1 MGKKGDKRIR
11 KLILSFFVF
20 LLFMDKIL
28 GSQIYGAIESKKV
41 LSFHFD
47 KIEARGALSLF
58 IKPGKR
64 NRQIEYFADS
74 SIIDTVTVRVSNRTL
89 FLDANN
95 SFMLSRRIPLLR
107 LTAQR
112 TFPIEVFISI
122 EELKQIS
129 LLDHCSLQM
138 ESLRGE
144 ELKIFTSSTGFLHA
158 SDLLTRQIKLR
169 QEGNGDVFLKGREV
183 INLSAEV
190 YGQGSLRCEELFL
203 DRATIRHFGEG
214 QIIIAPTQWMDAKI
228 FGSGNIEL
236 LENPLGKVV
245 ENKGKGGRLIQN
257 D

>member
-1 MGKKGDKRIR
+1 MGKKRDNRFYKQVLG
-11 KLILSFFVF
+11 FFVF
-20 LLFMDKIL
+20 LLLVDVF
-28 GSQIYGAIESKKV
+28 GCNRIYGAIESKKV

-64 NRQIEYFADS
+64 NREIEYFADS
-74 SIIDTVTVRVSNRTL
+74 SMIDTVAIRVSNRTL

-122 EELKQIS
+122 EELKEIS
-129 LLDHCSLQM
+129 LLDHSSLQL

-144 ELKIFTSSTGFLHA
+144 ELKIFTNSTGSVHA
-158 SDLLTRQIKLR
+158 SDLQTRQINLR
-169 QEGNGDVFLKGREV
+169 QEGSGDVFLKGREV
-183 INLSAEV
+183 MNLSAEV

-203 DRATIRHFGEG
+203 DQATIRHFGEG
-214 QIIIAPTQWMDAKI
+214 QIILAPTQWMDAKI
-228 FGSGNIEL
+228 FGSGNIQL

-245 ENKGKGGRLIQN
+245 ENKGKGGRLIEN
-257 D
+257 E

>member
-1 MGKKGDKRIR
+1 MGKKRDKRFY
-11 KLILSFFVF
+11 KQVLGFFVF
-20 LLFMDKIL
+20 LLLVDVF
-28 GSQIYGAIESKKV
+28 GGNRIYAAIESKKV

-64 NRQIEYFADS
+64 NREIEYFADS
-74 SIIDTVTVRVSNRTL
+74 SMIDTVAIRVSNRTL
-89 FLDANN
+89 YLDANN

-122 EELKQIS
+122 EELKEIS
-129 LLDHCSLQM
+129 LLDHSSLQL

-144 ELKIFTSSTGFLHA
+144 ELKIFTNSTGSVHA
-158 SDLLTRQIKLR
+158 SDLQTRQINLR
-169 QEGNGDVFLKGREV
+169 QEGSGDVFLKGREV
-183 INLSAEV
+183 MNLSAEV

-203 DRATIRHFGEG
+203 DQATIRHFGEG
-214 QIIIAPTQWMDAKI
+214 QIILAPTQWMDAKI

-245 ENKGKGGRLIQN
+245 ENMGKGGRLIEN
-257 D
+257 E

>member
-1 MGKKGDKRIR
+1 MGKKEDKRLR
-11 KLILSFFVF
+11 KQVLVFFVV
-20 LLFMDKIL
+20 LLFVDIFL
-28 GSQIYGAIESKKV
+28 SGQIYGAIASKKV

-74 SIIDTVTVRVSNRTL
+74 SIIETVSVRVSNRTL

-122 EELKQIS
+122 EELKEIS
-129 LLDHCSLQM
+129 LLDNSSLQM
-138 ESLRGE
+138 ESLYGE
-144 ELKIFTSSTGFLHA
+144 ELKIFTSSTGSLHA
-158 SDLLTRQIKLR
+158 SDLRANQINLR
-169 QEGNGDVFLKGREV
+169 QEGSGDVFLKGREV
-183 INLSAEV
+183 INLTAEI
-190 YGQGSLRCEELFL
+190 YGRGSLRCEELFL
-203 DRATIRHFGEG
+203 DQATIRHFGEG
-214 QIIIAPTQWMDAKI
+214 QVILAPTQWMDAKI

-245 ENKGKGGRLIQN
+245 ENKGNGGRLIEN